1 MSAEQRGWGKGF
13 PANRVKDM
21 QPVEVAG
28 VKVSVNRAIAPLVR
42 FLMEETERRGY
53 HLKVGQCWGYANRAI
68 RGSKTNAPS
77 NHSWGLAIDIN
88 APTNPQTDKLVTDM
102 PDWMPKLWKEWGFGW
117 GGDYKPPTKKDAM
130 HYEFTGTPD
139 DAHRLIRKLEVA
151 QKPAAV
157 ARPVTMEVRPR
168 LNFKVE
174 GTVVDALKA
183 PAGGAWVLTDI
194 GAVYAFE
201 CEDIDAPNR
210 HPEYWPPTFKA
221 ARMEPLGNGFTVI
234 RDNGSRYEYPS
245 RL

>member
-1 MSAEQRGWGKGF
+1 MSAKDRGWGNGF

-53 HLKVGQCWGYANRAI
+53 HLKAGQCWGYANRAI

-88 APTNPQTDKLVTDM
+88 APSNPQTDKLVTDM

-139 DAHRLIRKLEVA
+139 DARRLIHKLEEA
-151 QKPAAV
+151 QRPAAV
-157 ARPVTMEVRPR
+157 APPVTMEVVPMY
-168 LNFKVE
+168 NPPIE
-174 GTVVDALKA
+174 ISSPVVATLKA
-183 PAGGAWVLTDI
+183 SGGGLWMLCENGAIYAW
-194 GAVYAFE
+194 E
-201 CEDIDAPNR
+201 CMDHGAPNR
-210 HPEYWPPTFKA
+210 HPEYWVNRRA
-221 ARMEPLGNGFTVI
+221 ARLEPLGAGYAVVDST
-234 RDNGSRYEYPS
+234 GSRYEYP
-245 RL
+245 